1 MKKGLWQRT
10 LLSGGV
16 LVVILVISMWA
27 LPPTMGTPTPE
38 GYEQADIKQGG
49 LLYDKWYKLKKVEVT
64 ENHPSYPAEGKKSGA
79 DTWRCKECHGWDYIG
94 KDGRYQKGSHYTGIK
109 GVYDAR
115 TKTPEELFNALTTQD
130 KAHDF
135 SAYLTDDD
143 VWALVKF
150 LREGLID
157 PKIVFSADGSVAGDA
172 ARGKS
177 FFEQHCA
184 QQCHGTDGNMLDF
197 KGSKEGI
204 QGVGW
209 IAKDNP
215 QETLHK
221 IRWGHPGSK
230 MSSTVVDDKLSDADA
245 VDILKYS
252 QSLE

>member
-1 MKKGLWQRT
+1 MNKGLWQRT

-16 LVVILVISMWA
+16 LIFMLMVSIWA
-27 LPPTMGTPTPE
+27 LHPAISASSSE
-38 GYEQADIKQGG
+38 KYEQADIRHGA
-49 LLYDKWYKLKKVEVT
+49 LLYDKWYKIKDIEVT
-64 ENHPSYPAEGKKSGA
+64 GNHPLYPAEGKKAGA

-115 TKTPEELFNALTTQD
+115 TKTPEELFRALTTQN

-135 SAYLTDDD
+135 SAYLTDGDI
-143 VWALVKF
+143 WAFVKF

-157 PKIVFSADGSVAGDA
+157 MREVLSPEGTAKGNVDN
-172 ARGKS
+172 GKML
-177 FFEQHCA
+177 FGKYCA
-184 QQCHGTDGNMLDF
+184 TCHGSDGNKDDF
-197 KGSKEGI
+197 EDSKDGI
-204 QGVGW
+204 QGIGW
-209 IAKDNP
+209 LAQDNP

-230 MSSTVVDDKLSDADA
+230 MPSALTDYKLSDADT
-245 VDILKYS
+245 VDILTYS